1 MAVDY
6 ETEMDYHWRNTMK
19 PVRFFIFDA
28 KVAAFFLIFI
38 IHMRVWTL
46 CLLFIILIF
55 FWLLEKRGLT
65 FGAAMR
71 TFRTWILGRNRP
83 AWLWIRKRKF
93 HDYGQ

>member
-19 PVRFFIFDA
+19 PVRFFMFDA
-28 KVAAFFLIFI
+28 RAAIFI
-38 IHMRVWTL
+38 FPVLFRMFSWWSWA
-46 CLLFIILIF
+46 LFIIMLAF
-55 FWLLEKRGLT
+55 FWFLERKGLV
-65 FGAAMR
+65 FSAAMR

-93 HDYGQ
+93 HDYG